1 MTRQE
6 LLNVLQTSVND
17 VLGNQSV
24 MLTPKTKLKNISVTS
39 FALVQ
44 LICSVEDA
52 CDVEISN
59 AELRSF
65 RTVNDILD
73 VLEKKVQNA

>member
-6 LLNVLQTSVND
+6 LLAVLQNAVD
-17 VLGNQSV
+17 EVLGGNSV
-24 MLTPKTKLKNISVTS
+24 ALTPKTKLKNISVTS

-44 LICSVEDA
+44 LVCKVEDA

-59 AELRSF
+59 AEIRSF
-65 RTVNDILD
+65 RTVGDILD
-73 VLEKKVQNA
+73 CLQKRTD

>member
-6 LLNVLQTSVND
+6 LLTVLQNAVNE
-17 VLGNQSV
+17 VLGGNSV
-24 MLTPKTKLKNISVTS
+24 VLTPKTKLKSISVTS

-44 LICSVEDA
+44 LVCKVEDA

-59 AELRSF
+59 AEIRSF
-65 RTVNDILD
+65 RTVGDILD
-73 VLEKKVQNA
+73 CLQKLTD